1 MTRHQSKKYLIFICI
16 PIFIFKKHNFF
27 LLRISVDDVRSKLS
41 SNSKNKKCVPKSV
54 EQSNEEDS
62 DDYELG
68 KDLREEKKRKA

>member
-1 MTRHQSKKYLIFICI
+1 
-16 PIFIFKKHNFF
+16 
-27 LLRISVDDVRSKLS
+27 LS
-41 SNSKNKKCVPKSV
+41 SNSKNKKCVSKSV

>member
-1 MTRHQSKKYLIFICI
+1 
-16 PIFIFKKHNFF
+16 
-27 LLRISVDDVRSKLS
+27 LS